1 MKNEQQIEAYK
12 KMAKEV
18 ASVGME
24 ARIKANLEKTC
35 DKYKGYED
43 KFPGCI
49 AYLVSVVKE
58 ILGGKNGE
66 VDDNV
71 CYRICR
77 DYFNDELWKKE
88 AEEKAK
94 KELEA
99 AKHKTAK
106 KAEKAKKK
114 TVFKSTPTPPNPIIE
129 AAKKAEEPKP
139 EEKPVEKKEAP
150 PPSPLQLDLFATGA
164 V

>member
-12 KMAKEV
+12 KMAKEA

-35 DKYKGYED
+35 DKYKGHED

-49 AYLVSVVKE
+49 AYLVSVAKE
-58 ILGGKNGE
+58 ILGGRNGE

-77 DYFNDELWKKE
+77 DYFNDEIYLQEE
-88 AEEKAK
+88 AEESAKKILKKKAPAKAK
-94 KELEA
+94 TK
-99 AKHKTAK
+99 
-106 KAEKAKKK
+106 
-114 TVFKSTPTPPNPIIE
+114 FKSTPTPPNPIIE
-129 AAKKAEEPKP
+129 AAKKTEEPKP
-139 EEKPVEKKEAP
+139 EEKPVEKKETP
-150 PPSPLQLDLFATGA
+150 TPYPLQLDLFAMGA

>member
-12 KMAKEV
+12 KMAKEA

-35 DKYKGYED
+35 DKYKGHED
-43 KFPGCI
+43 KLPGCI
-49 AYLVSVVKE
+49 AYLVSVAKE

-77 DYFNDELWKKE
+77 DYFNDEIYLQEE
-88 AEEKAK
+88 AEKSAKKILEKKAPAKAK
-94 KELEA
+94 TK
-99 AKHKTAK
+99 
-106 KAEKAKKK
+106 
-114 TVFKSTPTPPNPIIE
+114 FKSTPTPPNPIIE

-139 EEKPVEKKEAP
+139 EEKPVEKKEP
-150 PPSPLQLDLFATGA
+150 PAPSPLQLDLFAMGA

>member
-1 MKNEQQIEAYK
+1 MKNEQQIETYK
-12 KMAKEV
+12 KMAKEA

-35 DKYKGYED
+35 DKYKGHED

-49 AYLVSVVKE
+49 AYLVSVAKE

-77 DYFNDELWKKE
+77 DYFNDEIYLQEEAPKNKK
-88 AEEKAK
+88 
-94 KELEA
+94 
-99 AKHKTAK
+99 TV
-106 KAEKAKKK
+106 AEKARERLA
-114 TVFKSTPTPPNPIIE
+114 S
-129 AAKKAEEPKP
+129 KAEEPKP

-150 PPSPLQLDLFATGA
+150 PPSPLQLDLFAMGA

>member
-1 MKNEQQIEAYK
+1 MTEKTQIEAYK
-12 KMAKEV
+12 RMASESAVDMISKIKE
-18 ASVGME
+18 
-24 ARIKANLEKTC
+24 NLVQTC
-35 DKYKGYED
+35 DKYKGNED
-43 KFPGCI
+43 KFEKCF
-49 AYLVSVVKE
+49 AYLTECAKE
-58 ILGGKNGE
+58 ILDNKSGAIP
-66 VDDNV
+66 DDV

-106 KAEKAKKK
+106 KAE
-114 TVFKSTPTPPNPIIE
+114 FKSTPTPPNPIIE

-150 PPSPLQLDLFATGA
+150 VPSPLQLDLFAMGA
-164 V
+164 LPHRRRRP

>member
-1 MKNEQQIEAYK
+1 MKNKQQIEAYK
-12 KMAKEV
+12 KMAKEA

-35 DKYKGYED
+35 DKYKGHED

-49 AYLVSVVKE
+49 AYLVSVAKE

-71 CYRICR
+71 CFRICR
-77 DYFNDELWKKE
+77 DYFNDEIYLQEE
-88 AEEKAK
+88 AEK
-94 KELEA
+94 KILE
-99 AKHKTAK
+99 K
-106 KAEKAKKK
+106 KAPAKSK
-114 TVFKSTPTPPNPIIE
+114 TKFKSTPTPPNPIIE
-129 AAKKAEEPKP
+129 AAKKAAEEPKP
-139 EEKPVEKKEAP
+139 EEKPVEKKETP
-150 PPSPLQLDLFATGA
+150 DPSPLQLDLFAMGA

>member
-12 KMAKEV
+12 KMAKEA

-35 DKYKGYED
+35 DKYKGHED

-49 AYLVSVVKE
+49 AYLVSVAKE

-77 DYFNDELWKKE
+77 DYFNDEIYLQEETKK
-88 AEEKAK
+88 AAK
-94 KELEA
+94 KILE
-99 AKHKTAK
+99 K
-106 KAEKAKKK
+106 KAPAKTK
-114 TVFKSTPTPPNPIIE
+114 FKSTPTPLNPIIE
-129 AAKKAEEPKP
+129 AAKKTEEPKP

-150 PPSPLQLDLFATGA
+150 APSTLQLDLFAMEA

>member
-12 KMAKEV
+12 KMAKEA

-35 DKYKGYED
+35 DKYKGHED

-49 AYLVSVVKE
+49 AYLVSVAKE
-58 ILGGKNGE
+58 ILGGRNGE

-77 DYFNDELWKKE
+77 DYFNDEIYLQEE
-88 AEEKAK
+88 AEESAKKILKKKAPAKAK
-94 KELEA
+94 TK
-99 AKHKTAK
+99 
-106 KAEKAKKK
+106 
-114 TVFKSTPTPPNPIIE
+114 FKSTPTPPNPIIE

-150 PPSPLQLDLFATGA
+150 APSPLQLDLFAMGA

>member
-12 KMAKEV
+12 KMAKEA

-35 DKYKGYED
+35 DKYKGHED

-49 AYLVSVVKE
+49 AYLVSVAKE

-77 DYFNDELWKKE
+77 DYFNDEIYLQ
-88 AEEKAK
+88 EEKKTPKNK
-94 KELEA
+94 K
-99 AKHKTAK
+99 TV
-106 KAEKAKKK
+106 AEKARERLA
-114 TVFKSTPTPPNPIIE
+114 S
-129 AAKKAEEPKP
+129 KAEEPKP
-139 EEKPVEKKEAP
+139 EEKPVEKKETPA
-150 PPSPLQLDLFATGA
+150 PSPLQLDLFAMGA